1 MRELCA
7 RLLREET
14 AEAGVDP
21 FFAPVTRADR
31 LALLLDRIDD
41 LHLRR
46 HDIGGR
52 PAVLLADVIDRID
65 RLKDGL
71 VTAAD
76 YAAWAEA
83 LPDGDDAERARAAR
97 EVEFARLYL
106 DHDRLLAEVGALD
119 AGELVLRA
127 VALLRERPHVRARV
141 AERYRHVLVD
151 EYADLGFAAG
161 AARRA
166 ARRRA
171 RAAHRLRRRRR
182 RGAAHARGG
191 DEERRATSSRRI
203 PAPRSSASS
212 ARCAARSACSTPR
225 ARSSSR
231 SPTAS
236 ARRCTA
242 RPAAPCA
249 SGARPT
255 SARRRRRSR
264 PRSSGSCAAAARR
277 SGSASLVRS
286 LRDEGRQVALA
297 FEERAIALRAVGE
310 ADFFAQAEV
319 RDVLAWLRLLADP
332 SDAGAVVR
340 ALARPPVAL
349 RSVDIARCVQI
360 ARRRKL
366 DMVSA
371 LRAATESP
379 QLPPEA
385 REHIHAFLR
394 LYREAAGTLDSARP
408 DLFVHR
414 LVDRLGLRRQ
424 QVFSAQ
430 ADVVERLVN
439 LARLGELA
447 SSYAQRAP
455 HATPRDFARYAAAVA
470 DAGLREEDGAGAP
483 PPPGAVQLMALD
495 AAAGRELDW
504 VFVLGL
510 TSARMPGARL
520 RAGETIPDA
529 LLKEALGPDDRA
541 AHVAAMR
548 RLLHVAMTRAR
559 ARARARL
566 PGARRRAAS
575 LQPPSPFAEE
585 ARAALGAEWEV
596 LEEELFG
603 PEEALHATFQA
614 LRDELLADVAR
625 VGKGLGEL
633 RLDTDLD
640 VTHAV
645 ARYLEL
651 VKLAALHRA
660 ARRASRSPTRSGR
673 STQRLGRVALAA
685 AARGARRPRRST
697 SCCSTPSATTAPARR
712 RGRRAPSRRWRRSCR
727 AAATASRCRRRTSR
741 PTAPARCATSSR
753 ACCGCRRSRRS
764 TSASGSSST
773 RCSSATTS
781 RPVDSLDEL
790 LEPARLAAGGA
801 AASAT
806 PTRSASCARKA
817 SAALRRYHQRVADEP
832 VEPVWFERAFSFRM
846 GAHTLRG
853 RVDRVDRLAD
863 GGYELIDYKT
873 GRPRSAAALREDVQ
887 LSLYAVGAR
896 EAWQLDA
903 TQQAYL
909 YVLDD
914 EKVRVPSAE
923 IDAGWIADTV
933 DEVARRHPRA
943 GLRADAVLHG
953 LLDVRL
959 PDRLPGG
966 GALTGIRRAMPVVFT
981 DDPEGSRAFYEDF
994 LGFTVGMEEPGFL
1007 MLQVAERADDA
1018 GHPRLGGSERD
1029 GPAGAPPRHAR
1040 SRSPDFGAAHAD
1052 AVARGLEIVYPLT
1065 DEPWGVRRFFVREPS
1080 GEGRQRRDATSPTSD
1095 DMAPDAATA
1104 RPSAC
1109 ADVRLGRQ
1117 LDADRVAG
1125 AHLAAGAA
1133 RRP

>member
-1 MRELCA
+1 MRELTPDQDRAVTHAGGPLLVLGGAGSGKTTVLARRFAWLVAHEHVAPESILVLTPSAAGASALRRAVEDALDRPYEELAVHTVRELCA

-21 FFAPVTRADR
+21 FFAPATRADR
-31 LALLLDRIDD
+31 LALMLDRMDD

-76 YAAWAEA
+76 YDAWAGA
-83 LPDGDDAERARAAR
+83 LPEADDAERARAAR
-97 EVEFARLYL
+97 EVEFAQLYL
-106 DHDRLLAEVGALD
+106 DHDRLLAEAGALD

-127 VALLRERPHVRARV
+127 VALLRERPHVRTRV
-141 AERYRHVLVD
+141 AERLRHVLVD
-151 EYADLGFAAG
+151 EYADLGFAAALLVELLG
-161 AARRA
+161 AEHEQLTVCADDDG
-166 ARRRA
+166 
-171 RAAHRLRRRRR
+171 AAHRMRAAATKNVRDFEQAHPRAEIIRLEVSQRCPQRVLDAALAVVEPIADRLATPLRAAASGGGIGPNREAAAGGGIGPSREAASGGGTGPSRTSPG
-182 RGAAHARGG
+182 GAERPAPAPVRFWCAADERAQAQAVAAEVERLVRGG
-191 DEERRATSSRRI
+191 VGPERI
-203 PAPRSSASS
+203 GVVV
-212 ARCAARSACSTPR
+212 
-225 ARSSSR
+225 R
-231 SPTAS
+231 SP
-236 ARRCTA
+236 
-242 RPAAPCA
+242 
-249 SGARPT
+249 
-255 SARRRRRSR
+255 
-264 PRSSGSCAAAARR
+264 
-277 SGSASLVRS
+277 
-286 LRDEGRQVALA
+286 RDEGRQVALA
-297 FEERAIALRAVGE
+297 FEERALALRAVGE

-332 SDAGAVVR
+332 TDAGAVVR

-385 REHIHAFLR
+385 REHIHTFLR
-394 LYREAAGTLDSARP
+394 LYRDAAVSLDSARP

-455 HATPRDFARYAAAVA
+455 QATPRDFARYAAAVA
-470 DAGLREEDGAGAP
+470 DAGLREEDGMGP
-483 PPPGAVQLMALD
+483 PPPAGAVQLMALD
-495 AAAGRELDW
+495 ATAGRDLDW

-510 TSARMPGARL
+510 TSARMPGPRL
-520 RAGETIPDA
+520 RAGEMVPDA
-529 LLKEALGPDDRA
+529 LLKETLGPDDRA
-541 AHVAAMR
+541 AHVAGMR
-548 RLLHVAMTRAR
+548 RLLHVAMTRAGR
-559 ARARARL
+559 GLVLAYPALSA
-566 PGARRRAAS
+566 GGVA
-575 LQPPSPFAEE
+575 QPPSPFAEE
-585 ARAALGAEWEV
+585 ARAALDAQWEV

-614 LRDELLADVAR
+614 LRDELLKDVAR

-633 RLDTDLD
+633 RFDTDLD

-651 VKLAALHRA
+651 VKLAALIERPQGQSVADALGPVNQRLGTELSPLQREVLATSPLDALLLDAERDDRARAAARA
-660 ARRASRSPTRSGR
+660 ARTEPSLEAF
-673 STQRLGRVALAA
+673 L
-685 AARGARRPRRST
+685 PRRGDGLAL
-697 SCCSTPSATTAPARR
+697 SASDIETY
-712 RGRRAPSRRWRRSCR
+712 RSCPLR
-727 AAATASRCRRRTSR
+727 YKFARVLRVPQE
-741 PTAPARCATSSR
+741 PTLNQRFGILVHQVLER
-753 ACCGCRRSRRS
+753 YHQS
-764 TSASGSSST
+764 TEA
-773 RCSSATTS
+773 
-781 RPVDSLDEL
+781 SLDEL
-790 LEPARLAAGGA
+790 LNLLDWGWRRGGFGDSDEERQLRGKAG
-801 AASAT
+801 S
-806 PTRSASCARKA
+806 
-817 SAALRRYHQRVADEP
+817 ALRRYYQRVTDEP
-832 VEPVWFERAFSFRM
+832 VQPVWFERAFSFRL

-914 EKVRVPSAE
+914 EKVRVPSSE

-933 DEVARRHPRA
+933 DEVGA
-943 GLRADAVLHG
+943 GILAQ
-953 LLDVRL
+953 
-959 PDRLPGG
+959 
-966 GALTGIRRAMPVVFT
+966 
-981 DDPEGSRAFYEDF
+981 DF
-994 LGFTVGMEEPGFL
+994 EPTPSYTVCSMCDYRIACPA
-1007 MLQVAERADDA
+1007 AER
-1018 GHPRLGGSERD
+1018 
-1029 GPAGAPPRHAR
+1029 
-1040 SRSPDFGAAHAD
+1040 
-1052 AVARGLEIVYPLT
+1052 
-1065 DEPWGVRRFFVREPS
+1065 
-1080 GEGRQRRDATSPTSD
+1080 
-1095 DMAPDAATA
+1095 
-1104 RPSAC
+1104 
-1109 ADVRLGRQ
+1109 
-1117 LDADRVAG
+1117 
-1125 AHLAAGAA
+1125 
-1133 RRP
+1133 

>member
-1 MRELCA
+1 VLELTSDQERAVTHAGGPLLVLGGAGSGKTTVLARRFAWLVAHEHAAPESILVLTPSAAGAVALRRAVEDTLDRPYEELAISTVRELCA

-14 AEAGVDP
+14 AEAGIDP

-71 VTAAD
+71 VTAAE
-76 YAAWAEA
+76 YAAWAQA
-83 LPDGDDAERARAAR
+83 LPDDDDAARARAAR
-97 EVEFARLYL
+97 EAEFAQLYL
-106 DHDRLLAEVGALD
+106 DHDRLLAAVGALD

-141 AERYRHVLVD
+141 ADRYRHVLVD
-151 EYADLGFAAG
+151 EYADLGFAAALLVELLGAEHDRLTACADDDG
-161 AARRA
+161 AARRM
-166 ARRRA
+166 
-171 RAAHRLRRRRR
+171 RAAATKNVTDFEQAHPDATIVRLERSLRCPEAVLA
-182 RGAAHARGG
+182 AAHAVVEPLGDDRLDTPLHGAPGGTVRFWRAADDRAQAQAVAAEVERLVRGG
-191 DEERRATSSRRI
+191 SAPERI
-203 PAPRSSASS
+203 GVIV
-212 ARCAARSACSTPR
+212 
-225 ARSSSR
+225 R
-231 SPTAS
+231 SP
-236 ARRCTA
+236 
-242 RPAAPCA
+242 
-249 SGARPT
+249 
-255 SARRRRRSR
+255 
-264 PRSSGSCAAAARR
+264 
-277 SGSASLVRS
+277 
-286 LRDEGRQVALA
+286 RDEGRQVALA

-332 SDAGAVVR
+332 TDAGAVVR

-349 RSVDIARCVQI
+349 RSVDIARVVQI

-371 LRAATESP
+371 LQAATESP

-385 REHIHAFLR
+385 REHIHTFLR
-394 LYREAAGTLDSARP
+394 LHRETAETLDSARP

-447 SSYAQRAP
+447 SVYAQRAP
-455 HATPRDFARYAAAVA
+455 HATPRDFARYVAAVA

-483 PPPGAVQLMALD
+483 PPDGAVQLLALD
-495 AAAGRELDW
+495 AAAGRDLDW

-510 TSARMPGARL
+510 TSARMPGGRL

-529 LLKEALGPDDRA
+529 LLKESLGPDDRG
-541 AHVAAMR
+541 AHVASMR
-548 RLLHVAMTRAR
+548 RLAYVAMTRASR
-559 ARARARL
+559 GLVLAYPAL
-566 PGARRRAAS
+566 SAS
-575 LQPPSPFAEE
+575 GVAQPPSPFAEE
-585 ARAALGAEWEV
+585 ARVALGAAWEV

-651 VKLAALHRA
+651 VKLAALIERPAGQSVAEALGPVNQRLGQALSPLQREVLQTSSLDALLLDAERDDRARAAARA
-660 ARRASRSPTRSGR
+660 ARSEPSLQAF
-673 STQRLGRVALAA
+673 L
-685 AARGARRPRRST
+685 PRRGDGLAL
-697 SCCSTPSATTAPARR
+697 SASDIETY
-712 RGRRAPSRRWRRSCR
+712 RSCPLR
-727 AAATASRCRRRTSR
+727 YKFARVLRVPQE
-741 PTAPARCATSSR
+741 PTLNQRFGILVHQVLER
-753 ACCGCRRSRRS
+753 YHQS
-764 TSASGSSST
+764 TG
-773 RCSSATTS
+773 
-781 RPVDSLDEL
+781 DSLDEL
-790 LEPARLAAGGA
+790 LNLLDWGWRRGGFGDSDEERQLRGKAG
-801 AASAT
+801 S
-806 PTRSASCARKA
+806 
-817 SAALRRYHQRVADEP
+817 ALRRYYQRVLDEP
-832 VEPVWFERAFSFRM
+832 VQPVWFERAFSFRM
-846 GAHTLRG
+846 GKHTLRG

-914 EKVRVPSAE
+914 EKVRVPSSE
-923 IDAGWIADTV
+923 IDASWIADTV
-933 DEVARRHPRA
+933 EEV
-943 GLRADAVLHG
+943 
-953 LLDVRL
+953 
-959 PDRLPGG
+959 GG
-966 GALTGIRRAMPVVFT
+966 GILAQ
-981 DDPEGSRAFYEDF
+981 DF
-994 LGFTVGMEEPGFL
+994 EPTPSYTVCSMCDYRIACPA
-1007 MLQVAERADDA
+1007 AER
-1018 GHPRLGGSERD
+1018 
-1029 GPAGAPPRHAR
+1029 
-1040 SRSPDFGAAHAD
+1040 
-1052 AVARGLEIVYPLT
+1052 
-1065 DEPWGVRRFFVREPS
+1065 
-1080 GEGRQRRDATSPTSD
+1080 
-1095 DMAPDAATA
+1095 
-1104 RPSAC
+1104 
-1109 ADVRLGRQ
+1109 
-1117 LDADRVAG
+1117 
-1125 AHLAAGAA
+1125 
-1133 RRP
+1133 